1 MPDRLWEQYRN
12 TSKTKQK
19 KFVDD
24 LRGYLLETYHCNFTM
39 FIEDI
44 CPQSYADEDVW
55 SSLAESGDSP
65 IEFADNMFSDYDQEH
80 RQRFL
85 NVLSSGMTNS

>member
-1 MPDRLWEQYRN
+1 
-12 TSKTKQK
+12 
-19 KFVDD
+19 
-24 LRGYLLETYHCNFTM
+24 M